1 MATIPTTA
9 LPDGSNMPVF
19 GLGTWRMGEDRREF
33 KAEVDALRA
42 GIDLGISLIDTAEMY
57 GSGGAELVV
66 AEAVSGRRENV
77 YLVSKVLPSNASYER
92 TIGACEASLQRLG
105 TDHLDLYLLHWRGGV
120 PLQETV
126 RAFEHLKAAG
136 KIARWGVSNFDVDDL
151 VELEAV
157 SRECAANQV
166 LYNLT
171 SRGIEYDLLDFSRT
185 RSMPVMAYSPIEQGR
200 LARHKA
206 VEAVAQPHGATTAQ
220 IALAWVLDTPGVVA
234 IPKSS
239 RPERIAENL
248 RAIDIV
254 LTDTDRALLDKA
266 FPPPRSKRPLE
277 MI

>member
-9 LPDGSNMPVF
+9 LPDGSSMPAF

-33 KAEVDALRA
+33 EAEVGALRA
-42 GIDLGISLIDTAEMY
+42 GVDLGISLIDTAEMY
-57 GSGGAELVV
+57 GSGGAERVV
-66 AEAVSGRRENV
+66 AEAISGRRENV

-120 PLQETV
+120 PLEETV

-136 KIARWGVSNFDVDDL
+136 KIARWGVSNFDVDDM

-157 SRECAANQV
+157 SRDCAANQV

-171 SRGIEYDLLDFSRT
+171 SRGIEYDLLAHSRMH
-185 RSMPVMAYSPIEQGR
+185 SMPIMAYSPIAQGR
-200 LARHKA
+200 LAHHKA
-206 VEAVAQPHGATTAQ
+206 VEEVAESHGATTAQ
-220 IALAWVLDTPGVVA
+220 IALAWVLDKPGVVA
-234 IPKSS
+234 IPKTS

-248 RAIDIV
+248 RSVDIV
-254 LTDTDRALLDKA
+254 LSDTDRAMLDKA
-266 FPPPRSKRPLE
+266 FPPPRSKLPLE